1 MEEMAL
7 AAKKI
12 FVCQAKSR
20 LVNWAGVSAGI
31 ALYAPQHRAM
41 TCCLHR
47 PLLDDIP
54 AEGDPFP
61 QTDKEK
67 HDVDY
72 CRAQTGIDG

>member
-7 AAKKI
+7 AEGEI
-12 FVCQAKSR
+12 FVCAAKSR
-20 LVNWAGVSAGI
+20 LVNWAGVFWGI

-41 TCCLHR
+41 TCCLYR

-54 AEGDPFP
+54 AEGVPFP

-72 CRAQTGIDG
+72 CRAQEGIDG

>member
-1 MEEMAL
+1 VAL
-7 AAKKI
+7 SFWRQENLGFPSKSLR
-12 FVCQAKSR
+12 QAGFM
-20 LVNWAGVSAGI
+20 NWAGVFRGI

-41 TCCLHR
+41 SLCLHR

-72 CRAQTGIDG
+72 C